1 MRIFGFSFF
10 TLVLILAAFYI
21 GSKNPSA
28 LAKIGL

>member
-10 TLVLILAAFYI
+10 TLFLLALAFYM
-21 GSKNPSA
+21 GAKNPSA